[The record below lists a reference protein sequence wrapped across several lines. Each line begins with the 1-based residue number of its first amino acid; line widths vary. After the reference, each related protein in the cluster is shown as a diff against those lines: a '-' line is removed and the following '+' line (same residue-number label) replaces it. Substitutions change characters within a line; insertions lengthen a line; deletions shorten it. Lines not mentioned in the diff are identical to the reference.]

1 MIYIDKVTKKS
12 DLENHDSISTYGNW
26 GAQQNHKAFEVF
38 FYFLK
43 EVRPKRILEI
53 GTSIGGF
60 TSFLNYVIKELNID
74 CEILSLDINEFT
86 WYEEM
91 RQSGIDIRIENVFS
105 PNYDSV
111 SQYVIDYIQS
121 DGTTVVL
128 CDGGN
133 KKLEFNILSNYVKEN
148 DFILGHDYSFDK
160 EYFENSVNG
169 KIWNWFELSEQDI
182 LEPCKR
188 NNLID
193 YRRDLFQSVVW
204 VCKMKTNDLP
214 QITSKNIDEK
224 NSMEISN
231 EVIPN
236 NKVTFVTGLWN
247 IKRDSLSEGWS
258 RSFEHYLE
266 KFKELLRADVNL
278 IIYGDSEL
286 ESFVWENRTPNNTQ
300 FIVRSTEWFKSSV
313 PYEKIQEIRN
323 NPQWYGQS
331 GWLPDSTQA
340 KLEWYNPLVMS
351 KMFLLHDAKIL
362 DKFDSEEMYWIDA
375 GLSNTVHPGY
385 FTHDKIQFKLKKY
398 FNKFSFVCFPYEV
411 STEIH
416 GFSYPKINEY
426 AGSNVNLVG
435 RGGFFGGPK
444 ESISEVN
451 SMYYSMLIN
460 TLNDGYMG
468 TEESIFSI
476 LVYKYSNLIN
486 YFEIEDNGLMG
497 KFFEDLKNDS
507 LEVKTKYTLPNGE
520 PVKDINKTSL
530 YVIGFNSP
538 NQLKTLIQS
547 MVEYDEDF
555 IKKPKKYLLN
565 NSTDRSTDSGYEELC
580 AMYDFEIINPGENL
594 GICGGRQFVAEHF
607 DKTDSEF
614 YWWFEDDMFFYSKK
628 GEVCRNGFNRY
639 VSNLYDK
646 SMRIAQ
652 SENFDFLKLNFS
664 EFFGDN
670 SVQWSWYNVPQHV
683 REEFWPQ
690 NTKLP
695 VMGLDPNA
703 PRTVFKNIKS
713 LDGVPYADG
722 EIYFCNWPQVISKK
736 GNQKMFLDTKWAHP
750 YEQTWMS
757 HMYQETKKGN
767 LNGGILLMTPTEH
780 NRYEHYAAE
789 LRKES

>member
-26 GAQQNHKAFEVF
+26 GAQQNYKAFEVF

-43 EVRPKRILEI
+43 EARPKRILEI

-60 TSFLNYVIKELNID
+60 TSFLNYSCKELGIECD
-74 CEILSLDINEFT
+74 ILSLDINEFP

-91 RQSGIDIRIENVFS
+91 KQSGIDIRIENVFS
-105 PNYDSV
+105 PQYDSV
-111 SQYVIDYIQS
+111 SQYIIDFIQS
-121 DGTTVVL
+121 DDTTIVL

-133 KKLEFNILSNYVKEN
+133 KKLEFNILSNYLKEN
-148 DFILGHDYSFDK
+148 DFILGHDYSYDK
-160 EYFENSVNG
+160 NYFEENING
-169 KIWNWFELSEQDI
+169 KIWNWCELMENDI

-188 NNLID
+188 NNLVD
-193 YRRDLFQSVVW
+193 YRREVFQSVVW
-204 VCKMKTNDLP
+204 VCKMKTNNLIDVVNESTIIESNMVLNNE
-214 QITSKNIDEK
+214 IT
-224 NSMEISN
+224 
-231 EVIPN
+231 PN

-247 IKRDSLSEGWS
+247 IKRDSLSDGWS
-258 RSFEHYLE
+258 RSFEHYLS
-266 KFKELLRADVNL
+266 KFEELLRSDVNL
-278 IIYGDSEL
+278 IIFGDAEL
-286 ESFVWENRTPNNTQ
+286 ESFVWERRNRDNTQ
-300 FIVRSTEWFKSSV
+300 FVIRNTEWFKSSV

-362 DKFDSEEMYWIDA
+362 DKFDSDEMYWIDA
-375 GLSNTVHPGY
+375 GLSNTVHSGY
-385 FTHDKIQFKLKKY
+385 FTHDKVQFKLKKY
-398 FNKFSFVCFPYEV
+398 FNKFSFVCFPYEA
-411 STEIH
+411 SNEIH
-416 GFSYPKINEY
+416 GFSYPQINEY
-426 AGSNVNLVG
+426 ADSKVNLVG

-444 ESISEVN
+444 ESISEIN
-451 SMYYSMLIN
+451 SIYYSTLIN

-468 TEESIFSI
+468 TEESVFSI
-476 LVYKYSNLIN
+476 MVYKHSNLIN

-497 KFFEDLKNDS
+497 KFFEDLKNDT
-507 LEVKTKYTLPNGE
+507 LEVKTKHTLPSGE
-520 PVKDINKTSL
+520 PVKDISKTSL

-594 GICGGRQFVAEHF
+594 GICGGRQYIAEHF
-607 DKTDSEF
+607 DNTDSEF
-614 YWWFEDDMFFYSKK
+614 MFFFEDDMFFYPRK
-628 GEVCRNGFNRY
+628 GEVCRNGFNRF

-646 SMRIAQ
+646 SLRIIQ
-652 SENFDFLKLNFS
+652 TENFDFLKLNFS

-670 SVQWSWYNVPQHV
+670 SVQWSWYNVPQHI

-695 VMGLDPNA
+695 QMGLDPNA

-713 LDGVPYADG
+713 LDGVPYVDG
-722 EIYFCNWPQVISKK
+722 EIYYCNWPQIVSKK
-736 GNQKMFLDTKWAHP
+736 GNQKMFLDTKWAHA

-757 HMYQETKKGN
+757 FMYQETKKGN
-767 LNGGILLMTPTEH
+767 LNGSLLLMTPTEH
-780 NRYEHYAAE
+780 NRFEHYEAG

>member
-1 MIYIDKVTKKS
+1 
-12 DLENHDSISTYGNW
+12 
-26 GAQQNHKAFEVF
+26 
-38 FYFLK
+38 
-43 EVRPKRILEI
+43 
-53 GTSIGGF
+53 
-60 TSFLNYVIKELNID
+60 
-74 CEILSLDINEFT
+74 LDINEFT

-91 RQSGIDIRIENVFS
+91 RQSGIDIRVENIFS
-105 PNYDSV
+105 PQYDSV
-111 SQYVIDYIQS
+111 SQYVIDFIQS
-121 DGTTVVL
+121 EGITIVL

-133 KKLEFNILSNYVKEN
+133 KKLEFNILSNYLKKN
-148 DFILGHDYSFDK
+148 DFILGHDYSFEK
-160 EYFENSVNG
+160 EYFDNHVNT
-169 KIWNWFELSEQDI
+169 KIWNWLELTEKDI
-182 LEPCKR
+182 EIACNR
-188 NNLID
+188 NSLVD

-204 VCKMKTNDLP
+204 ICKMK
-214 QITSKNIDEK
+214 SDEK
-224 NSMEISN
+224 INEPKENDIIEIMETENLSRT
-231 EVIPN
+231 
-236 NKVTFVTGLWN
+236 TFVTGLWN
-247 IKRDSLSEGWS
+247 IKRDSLTEGWS
-258 RSFEHYLE
+258 RSFDHYLE
-266 KFKELLRADVNL
+266 KFNELLKANVNL
-278 IIYGDSEL
+278 IIFGEKEL
-286 ESFVWENRTPNNTQ
+286 ESFVWERRSKSNTQ
-300 FIVRSTEWFKSSV
+300 FIERSVEWFKSSV

-323 NPQWYGQS
+323 NPEWYGQS

-340 KLEWYNPLVMS
+340 KLEGYNPLVMS
-351 KMFLLHDAKIL
+351 KMFLLHDAKIM
-362 DKFDSEEMYWIDA
+362 DQFNSDEMYWIDA
-375 GLSNTVHPGY
+375 GLSNTVHSGY
-385 FTHDKIQFKLKKY
+385 FTHDKVQNKLSKY
-398 FNKFSFVCFPYEV
+398 FNKFSFVCFPYEA
-411 STEIH
+411 SNEIH

-426 AGSNVNLVG
+426 ADSNVNLVG

-444 ESISEVN
+444 ESIAEIN
-451 SMYYSMLIN
+451 SIYYSILIN
-460 TLNDGYMG
+460 TLTDGYMG

-497 KFFEDLKNDS
+497 KFFEDLKNDT
-507 LEVKTKYTLPNGE
+507 LEVKTKHTLPSGE
-520 PVKDINKTSL
+520 PVKDISKTSL

-547 MVEYDEDF
+547 MVEYDDDF

-614 YWWFEDDMFFYSKK
+614 MFFFEDDMFFYPRK
-628 GEVCRNGFNRY
+628 GEVCRNGFNRFA
-639 VSNLYDK
+639 SNLYDK
-646 SMRIAQ
+646 SLRIIQ
-652 SENFDFLKLNFS
+652 TENFDFLKLNFS

-695 VMGLDPNA
+695 QMGLDPNA

-713 LDGVPYADG
+713 LDGVPYANG

>member
-74 CEILSLDINEFT
+74 CEILSLDINEFP

-91 RQSGIDIRIENVFS
+91 KQSGIDIRIENVFS

-133 KKLEFNILSNYVKEN
+133 KKLEFNILSDYLKEN
-148 DFILGHDYSFDK
+148 DFILGHDYSYNK
-160 EYFENSVNG
+160 EYFESNVNL
-169 KIWNWFELSEQDI
+169 KIWNWLELTEKDI
-182 LEPCKR
+182 EEPCNR
-188 NNLID
+188 NNLVD

-204 VCKMKTNDLP
+204 VCKMKTNNL
-214 QITSKNIDEK
+214 QEITSKNIDIV
-224 NSMEISN
+224 SDMEISN
-231 EVIPN
+231 DVTPN

-247 IKRDSLSEGWS
+247 IKRDSLTEGWS

-266 KFKELLRADVNL
+266 KFRELLKSDVNL
-278 IIYGDSEL
+278 IIFGDSDL
-286 ESFVWENRTPNNTQ
+286 KPLVWEHRHPNNTQ
-300 FIVRSTEWFKSSV
+300 FITRSTEWFKSSV
-313 PYEKIQEIRN
+313 PYEKIQEIRT
-323 NPQWYGQS
+323 NPEWYGQS

-385 FTHDKIQFKLKKY
+385 FTHDRVQFKLKKY
-398 FNKFSFVCFPYEV
+398 FNKFSFVCFPYEA

-416 GFSYPKINEY
+416 GFSYPKINDY
-426 AGSNVNLVG
+426 ADSNVNLVG

-444 ESISEVN
+444 ESISEIN
-451 SMYYSMLIN
+451 SVYYSMLIN
-460 TLNDGYMG
+460 TLTDGYMG

-486 YFEIEDNGLMG
+486 YFQIEDNGLMG
-497 KFFEDLKNDS
+497 KFFEDLKNDT
-507 LEVKTKYTLPNGE
+507 LEVKTKHTLPSGE
-520 PVKDINKTSL
+520 PVKDISKTSL

-614 YWWFEDDMFFYSKK
+614 MFFFEDDMFFYPRK
-628 GEVCRNGFNRY
+628 GEVCRNGFNRF

-646 SMRIAQ
+646 SLRIIQ
-652 SENFDFLKLNFS
+652 TENFDFLI
-664 EFFGDN
+664 
-670 SVQWSWYNVPQHV
+670 
-683 REEFWPQ
+683 
-690 NTKLP
+690 T
-695 VMGLDPNA
+695 
-703 PRTVFKNIKS
+703 
-713 LDGVPYADG
+713 
-722 EIYFCNWPQVISKK
+722 
-736 GNQKMFLDTKWAHP
+736 
-750 YEQTWMS
+750 
-757 HMYQETKKGN
+757 
-767 LNGGILLMTPTEH
+767 
-780 NRYEHYAAE
+780 AA
-789 LRKES
+789 RPSIRGP